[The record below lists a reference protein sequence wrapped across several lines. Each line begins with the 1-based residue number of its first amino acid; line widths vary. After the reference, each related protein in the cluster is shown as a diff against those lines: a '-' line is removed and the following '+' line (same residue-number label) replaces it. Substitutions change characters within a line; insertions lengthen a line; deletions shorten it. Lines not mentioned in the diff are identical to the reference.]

1 MPENLFISLALIYF
15 IPYVF
20 KIRYPNKY
28 MSLENLSDGQF
39 LVTLQAIVY
48 NTKTKKILI
57 GLRKDDPNIE
67 QLSWTFIGGRA
78 ENEEL
83 EESLKN
89 TVKDKTGLDVDIKQI
104 VHAKTYP
111 ENRKI
116 ISIYFC
122 TESET
127 EETDNK
133 GFEELKWIDP
143 KEVQKYFTTSIHP
156 KVLDFLEKMG

>member
-1 MPENLFISLALIYF
+1 
-15 IPYVF
+15 
-20 KIRYPNKY
+20 
-28 MSLENLSDGQF
+28 MSLENLQDGQF

-57 GLRKDDPNIE
+57 GLRKNDPNIE
-67 QLSWTFIGGRA
+67 ELSWTFIGGKA
-78 ENEEL
+78 KDQDL

-89 TVKDKTGLDVDIKQI
+89 TVKEKTGLDINIRNI

-122 TESET
+122 TESATVET
-127 EETDNK
+127 EMHD
-133 GFEELKWIDP
+133 FEELKWIDP
-143 KEVQKYFTTSIHP
+143 KEVTDYFTTSIHP
-156 KVLDFLEKMG
+156 IVLEFLEKLE

>member
-1 MPENLFISLALIYF
+1 
-15 IPYVF
+15 
-20 KIRYPNKY
+20 
-28 MSLENLSDGQF
+28 MSIENLSGGQF

-48 NTKTKKILI
+48 NTRTKKILI

-67 QLSWTFIGGRA
+67 KLSWTFIGGKA
-78 ENEEL
+78 GDEDI
-83 EESLKN
+83 EESLKK
-89 TVKDKTGLDVDIKQI
+89 TVKDKTGLDIDIKEI

-127 EETDNK
+127 EEAESK

-156 KVLDFLEKMG
+156 KVLDFLKKLE

>member
-1 MPENLFISLALIYF
+1 
-15 IPYVF
+15 
-20 KIRYPNKY
+20 
-28 MSLENLSDGQF
+28 MSLENLKDGQF

-48 NTKTKKILI
+48 NIKTKKILI
-57 GLRKDDPNIE
+57 GLRKNDPNIE
-67 QLSWTFIGGRA
+67 QLSWTFIGGKA
-78 ENEEL
+78 KDEDL

-89 TVKDKTGLDVDIKQI
+89 TVKEKTGLDIGIKEM

-127 EETDNK
+127 EQAENK
-133 GFEELKWIDP
+133 GFKELKWIEP
-143 KEVQKYFTTSIHP
+143 KDIQKYFTTSIHP
-156 KVLDFLEKMG
+156 KVLEFLKRLD

>member
-1 MPENLFISLALIYF
+1 
-15 IPYVF
+15 
-20 KIRYPNKY
+20 

-48 NTKTKKILI
+48 NTRTKKILI
-57 GLRKDDPNIE
+57 GLRKNDPNIE
-67 QLSWTFIGGRA
+67 KLSWTFIGGKA
-78 ENEEL
+78 EDEEL
-83 EESLKN
+83 EVSLKK
-89 TVKDKTGLDVDIKQI
+89 TVKKKTGLDIDVKNI

-127 EETDNK
+127 EQTDNK
-133 GFEELKWIDP
+133 GFKELKWIDP
-143 KEVQKYFTTSIHP
+143 KEVRNYFTTSIHP
-156 KVLDFLEKMG
+156 KVLKFLEKLG